1 MRYSDS
7 RSPRGGARRSGARRL
22 LAGGLTAALAITT
35 IGFLGGTAATAAPTT
50 PFAQQTGKTTFD
62 SGRYVVTLV
71 DDPAATYDGGVSGFD
86 ATKPGKGDKLN
97 PGAKDVTEYTDYL
110 ADEQK
115 DVAGEVDASIDYSYT
130 LTVNAFAA
138 DLTSAQASSLSAD
151 KRVVSLE
158 AEEILHPTAQ
168 SSTDFLGLSGDGG
181 VWEGVGGVDAAGA
194 GVVVGVL
201 DTGIA
206 PENPSFAGEPLTTT
220 PSDEPFLDG
229 DEVVYTKA
237 DGGTFRGIC
246 EEGEQFASS
255 SCSTKVI
262 GARYFLEGFGADRI
276 GDASVGEYV
285 SPRDGDGHG
294 SHTASTAAGNYGV
307 DATVSGVDYGQI
319 SGVAP
324 AAKIAAYKVCWSGPD
339 PVVTTDDG
347 CASTDLLAGIEQAV
361 ADGVDVINYSIGG
374 GSATTTVSATDYA
387 FFGAAAAGIFVS
399 ASAGNDGPDS
409 STLDN
414 ASPWITTV
422 AASTIPSYEATVEL
436 GDGTSYPGASIT
448 VDRTE
453 GAEPL
458 TGELVWAGVSGA
470 DGVADPNL
478 CGPDSLDAGLV
489 EGKIVVCDRGT
500 YDRTAKS
507 AEVARAGGI
516 GLVLVNPI
524 AGSIDLDEHS
534 VPTVHLDVAY
544 HDAIVAY
551 AQTEGATATFLP
563 DNVSDYASPPSPQVA
578 GFSSRGPV
586 LADGSDILKPDVSAP
601 GVAIL
606 AGGANAEGA
615 DPTFK
620 FLSGTSM
627 AAPHVAG
634 LGALYLGVHPTA
646 TPAEIKSALMTTASD
661 TVDAEGAAVDDP
673 FVQGAGQVEPGSYFE
688 PGLLYLNDVDDWESY
703 IEGVG
708 YELSP
713 DVEPIDPSS
722 LNLASI
728 AIGSLTA
735 PETITRTVTA
745 TAAGTYTAQPIEIE
759 GITAEVTP
767 SSFTIA
773 EGESVSYTV
782 TFSRTDAPLDEFST
796 GSLVWEG
803 DDGTTVRS
811 PIAVQPVTIVA
822 PDEVSGTGTTGNVA
836 IEVTPGGDGAIP
848 LSAQGLAASTLVA
861 GDGSAEGHTG
871 SGSGGDEFEYPVSVP
886 EGASLARFSLIA
898 VDKTAD
904 LDLVVYQLDAD
915 GNPVAG
921 WQSATGSADEQVDI
935 WSPEAGDYLVIA
947 QVYTGTTA
955 FDVRTAAVVPGQGDG
970 GFAVDPATIEGV
982 QGEPSTFT
990 ASWSGL
996 APLTEYV
1003 GLVVYGD
1010 TGEATVVSVSSGEAP
1025 APEAPVNLV
1034 APTISGTP
1042 AVGKTLTATPGEWDT
1057 EGLAFAYQWQADGVD
1072 VAGATSASYT
1082 VARADQGKTLT
1093 VVVTATG
1100 EGLPAATATSDGVTV
1115 LFSSKVSLSVSPTLG
1130 FSWSTYTATVKVTSS
1145 SDVAPSGTVLV
1156 TVGSKTVEAVLDA
1169 NGTAKVKL
1177 PKLRAGFHTV
1187 KVSYAGDETHTAAKG
1202 APRLVVV
1209 IF

>member
-1 MRYSDS
+1 M
-7 RSPRGGARRSGARRL
+7 

-35 IGFLGGTAATAAPTT
+35 IGFFGGTAATAAPTT
-50 PFAQQTGKTTFD
+50 PFAQQSGKTSFD
-62 SGRYVVTLV
+62 SGRYVVTLA

-86 ATKPGKGDKLN
+86 ATKPDAGDKLN

-110 ADEQK
+110 ADAQQ
-115 DVAGEVDASIDYSYT
+115 DVAAEVDATIDYSYT

-138 DLTSAQASSLSAD
+138 DLSSEQASSLSAD

-206 PENPSFAGEPLTTT
+206 PENPSFAGEPLSAA
-220 PSDEPFLDG
+220 PGDEPFLDG
-229 DEVVYTKA
+229 DEIVYTKA

-246 EEGEQFASS
+246 EEGEQFDATD
-255 SCSTKVI
+255 CSTKVI
-262 GARYFLEGFGADRI
+262 GARYYLDGFGAERI

-294 SHTASTAAGNYGV
+294 SHTASTAAGNHGV
-307 DATVSGVDYGQI
+307 DASVSGVDYGQI

-339 PVVTTDDG
+339 PAITTDDG

-374 GSATTTVSATDYA
+374 GSATSTVSSTDYA

-436 GDGTSYPGASIT
+436 GDGSAYPGASIT

-453 GAEPL
+453 GAEAL
-458 TGELVWAGVSGA
+458 TGELVWAGDA
-470 DGVADPNL
+470 AAEGVADANL
-478 CGPDSLDAGLV
+478 CGPESLNGDLV
-489 EGKIVVCDRGT
+489 AGKIVVCDRGT
-500 YDRTAKS
+500 YDRVAKS

-516 GLVLVNPI
+516 GLILVNPV

-534 VPTVHLDVAY
+534 VPTVHVDAAY

-563 DNVSDYASPPSPQVA
+563 DNVSDYPSPPSPQVA

-634 LGALYLGVHPTA
+634 LGALYLGVHPLA
-646 TPAEIKSALMTTASD
+646 TPAEIKSALMTTASN
-661 TVDAEGAAVDDP
+661 TIDAEGDDVTDP
-673 FVQGAGQVEPGSYFE
+673 FIQGAGQVEPGSYFDA
-688 PGLLYLNDVDDWESY
+688 GLLYLNDVDDWASY

-708 YELSP
+708 YDLSP
-713 DVEPIDPSS
+713 DVEPIEPSD
-722 LNLASI
+722 LNIASI
-728 AIGSLTA
+728 AIGALTA

-745 TAAGTYTAQPIEIE
+745 TTAGTYTAQPIDIP

-803 DDGTTVRS
+803 TDGTTVRS
-811 PIAVQPVTIVA
+811 PIAIQPVTIVA
-822 PDEVSGTGTTGNVA
+822 PDEVSGTGVTGNVA
-836 IEVTPGGDGAIP
+836 IEVTPGGTGPIP
-848 LSAQGLAASTLVA
+848 LSAQGLAPATLVP

-871 SGSGGDEFEYPVSVP
+871 SGTGGDEFEYPVSVP
-886 EGASLARFSLIA
+886 DGASLARFSLIA

-904 LDLVVYQLDAD
+904 LDLVVYQLDAE
-915 GNPVAG
+915 GVPIVG
-921 WQSATGSADEQVDI
+921 WQSATGAADEQVDI
-935 WSPEAGDYLVIA
+935 WSPEAGDYLVVA
-947 QVYTGTTA
+947 QVYSGTTA
-955 FDVRTAAVVPGQGDG
+955 FDVRTASVVPGSGEG
-970 GFAVDPATIEGV
+970 GFAVDPAELDGV
-982 QGEPSTFT
+982 QGEPATFT

-996 APLTEYV
+996 APLSEYV
-1003 GLVVYGD
+1003 GLVTYGD

-1025 APEAPVNLV
+1025 EPEAPVNVV

-1042 AVGKTLTATPGEWDT
+1042 AVGKKLTASPGEWDT
-1057 EGLAFAYQWQADGVD
+1057 EGLTYAYQWQSNGVD
-1072 VAGATSASYT
+1072 IAGATSATYT
-1082 VARADQGKTLT
+1082 VKRADQGKTLS

-1100 EGLPAATATSDGVTV
+1100 EGIPAGTASSAGVTV
-1115 LFSSKVSLSVSPTLG
+1115 AFASKVSLSVSPVVG
-1130 FSWSTYTATVKVTSS
+1130 FSWSTYTATVKVTSA
-1145 SDVAPSGTVLV
+1145 SDVPATGTVV
-1156 TVGSKTVEAVLDA
+1156 ITVGAKKIQAVLDA
-1169 NGTAKVKL
+1169 QGNAKVKL
-1177 PKLRAGFHTV
+1177 PKLRSGVHTV
-1187 KVSYAGDETHTAAKG
+1187 SVSYAGDATHTAAKS
-1202 APRLVVV
+1202 APRLILV
-1209 IF
+1209 IV

>member
-1 MRYSDS
+1 MRHSHP
-7 RSPRGGARRSGARRL
+7 RSPRGGARGHGARVL
-22 LAGGLTAALAITT
+22 LAGGLTTALAITT
-35 IGFLGGTAATAAPTT
+35 IGFLGGTAASAAPTT
-50 PFAQQTGKTTFD
+50 PFPQQQGKTSFE
-62 SGRYVVTLV
+62 SGRYVVTLA

-86 ATKPGKGDKLN
+86 ATKPGAGDKLN
-97 PGAKDVTEYTDYL
+97 PGAKDVTDYTDYL

-115 DVAGEVDASIDYSYT
+115 DVAAEVDATIDYSYT

-138 DLTSAQASSLSAD
+138 DLTSAQASSLSTD

-168 SSTDFLGLSGDGG
+168 SSTDFLGLSGAGG
-181 VWEGVGGVDAAGA
+181 VWESVGGVDAAGA

-206 PENPSFAGEPLTTT
+206 PENPSFAGDPLGTA
-220 PSDEPFLDG
+220 PGNAPFLDG
-229 DEVVYTKA
+229 DEIVYSKA

-246 EEGEQFASS
+246 ETGEQFAASA
-255 SCSTKVI
+255 CSTKVI
-262 GARYFLEGFGADRI
+262 GARYYLDGFGADRI

-294 SHTASTAAGNYGV
+294 SHTASTAAGNDGI
-307 DATVSGVDYGQI
+307 DASVSGVDYGQI
-319 SGVAP
+319 TGVAP

-339 PVVTTDDG
+339 PSVDTEDG
-347 CASTDLLAGIEQAV
+347 CATTDLLAGIEQAV

-374 GSATTTVSATDYA
+374 GSATSTVSATDYA
-387 FFGAAAAGIFVS
+387 FFGAASAGIFVA

-436 GDGTSYPGASIT
+436 GDGSAYPGASIT

-453 GAEPL
+453 GAEAL
-458 TGELVWAGVSGA
+458 TGSLIWAGSVA
-470 DGVADPNL
+470 AEGVTDANL
-478 CGPDSLDAGLV
+478 CGPDSLNGDLV
-489 EGKIVVCDRGT
+489 AGKIVVCERGG
-500 YDRTAKS
+500 YDRVAKS

-524 AGSIDLDEHS
+524 PGSIDLDEHS
-534 VPTVHLDVAY
+534 VPTVHVDSAY

-563 DNVSDYASPPSPQVA
+563 DNVSDLPSPPNPQVA

-606 AGGANAEGA
+606 AAGASAEGA

-634 LGALYLGVHPTA
+634 LGALYLGVHPKA
-646 TPAEIKSALMTTASD
+646 TPAEIKSALMTTASN
-661 TVDAEGAAVDDP
+661 TVDAEGDDVTDP
-673 FVQGAGQVEPGSYFE
+673 FVQGAGQVEPGDYFD
-688 PGLLYLNDVDDWESY
+688 PGLLYLNDADDWASY
-703 IEGVG
+703 IEGAG

-722 LNLASI
+722 LNIPSI
-728 AIGSLTA
+728 AIGALTA

-745 TAAGTYTAQPIEIE
+745 TTAGTYTAKPIEMA

-767 SSFTIA
+767 ASFSIA
-773 EGESVSYTV
+773 AGESVSYTV
-782 TFSRTDAPLDEFST
+782 TFTRTDAPLDEFATGLLEWTST
-796 GSLVWEG
+796 
-803 DDGTTVRS
+803 DGHTVRS

-822 PDEVSGTGTTGNVA
+822 PDEVDGSGVTGNVA
-836 IEVTPGGDGAIP
+836 IEVTPGGTGPIP
-848 LSAQGLAASTLVA
+848 LTTQGLTPETLVA

-871 SGSGGDEFEYPVSVP
+871 SGTGGDEFEYPVTVP

-904 LDLVVYQLDAD
+904 LDLQVFRLDAE
-915 GNPVAG
+915 GNRVAG
-921 WQSATGSADEQVDI
+921 WQSATGSSDEQVNI
-935 WSPEAGDYLVIA
+935 WSPEAGPYLVVA

-955 FDVRTAAVVPGQGDG
+955 FDVRTAAVVPGQGEG
-970 GFAVDPATIEGV
+970 SFAVDPGELDGV
-982 QGEPSTFT
+982 QGEPTSYT
-990 ASWSGL
+990 ASWTGL
-996 APLTEYV
+996 APLTNYL
-1003 GLVVYGD
+1003 GLVAYGD
-1010 TGEATVVSVSSGEAP
+1010 TGEVTVVSVASGEAP
-1025 APEAPVNLV
+1025 APDAPVNLV

-1042 AVGKTLTATPGEWDT
+1042 AVGKKLTATPGEWDT
-1057 EGLAFAYQWQADGVD
+1057 DGLSFAYQWQADGVD
-1072 VAGATSASYT
+1072 IAGATSATYT
-1082 VARADQGKTLT
+1082 VKRADQGASLT
-1093 VVVTATG
+1093 VVVTASA
-1100 EGLPAATATSDGVTV
+1100 EGLPSGTATSAAVTV
-1115 LFSSKVSLSVSPTLG
+1115 LFASKVSLSVSPAVG
-1130 FSWSTYTATVKVTSS
+1130 FSWSTYTATVKVKSS
-1145 SDVAPSGTVLV
+1145 SDTPATGTVTI
-1156 TVGSKTVEAVLDA
+1156 TVGSKKVEAVLDA

-1177 PKLRAGFHTV
+1177 PKLRSGIHTV
-1187 KVSYAGDETHTAAKG
+1187 KVSYAGDAIHAAATS
-1202 APRLVVV
+1202 APRLVLV
-1209 IF
+1209 II

>member
-1 MRYSDS
+1 M
-7 RSPRGGARRSGARRL
+7 
-22 LAGGLTAALAITT
+22 
-35 IGFLGGTAATAAPTT
+35 GFIGGTAASAAPTT
-50 PFAQQTGKTTFD
+50 PFSQQSGKTTYD
-62 SGRYVVTLV
+62 AGRYVVTLV
-71 DDPAATYDGGVSGFD
+71 DDAAATYDGGVSGFD
-86 ATKPGKGDKLN
+86 ATKPGAGDKLN

-110 ADEQK
+110 TDEQK
-115 DVAGEVDASIDYSYT
+115 DVAAEVDATIDYSYT

-138 DLTSAQASSLSAD
+138 DLTSAQASALSAD
-151 KRVVSLE
+151 KRVVALE

-168 SSTDFLGLSGDGG
+168 SSTDFLGLSGEGG

-206 PENPSFAGEPLTTT
+206 PENPSFAGDPLTTT

-229 DEVVYTKA
+229 DEVIYTKA

-246 EEGEQFASS
+246 EEGEQFSASD
-255 SCSTKVI
+255 CSTKVI
-262 GARYFLEGFGADRI
+262 GARYFLDGFGADRI

-307 DATVSGVDYGQI
+307 DASVSGVDYGQI

-339 PVVTTDDG
+339 PAVTTDDG

-436 GDGTSYPGASIT
+436 GDGSAYPGASIT

-458 TGELVWAGVSGA
+458 AGELVWAGDAAA
-470 DGVADPNL
+470 DGVADANL
-478 CGPDSLDAGLV
+478 CGPDSLNADLVAGQ
-489 EGKIVVCDRGT
+489 IVVCDRGT
-500 YDRTAKS
+500 YDRVAKS

-534 VPTVHLDVAY
+534 VPTVHVDVTY
-544 HDAIVAY
+544 HDAIVTY

-563 DNVSDYASPPSPQVA
+563 DNVSDYPSPPSPQVA

-646 TPAEIKSALMTTASD
+646 TPAEIKSALMTTASN
-661 TVDAEGAAVDDP
+661 TVDADGDDVTDP
-673 FVQGAGQVEPGSYFE
+673 FVQGAGQVEPTSYFDA
-688 PGLLYLNDVDDWESY
+688 GLLYLNDVDDWASY

-745 TAAGTYTAQPIEIE
+745 TKAGSYTAQPIEIP

-782 TFSRTDAPLDEFST
+782 TFTRTDAPLDEFST
-796 GSLVWEG
+796 GSLVWKG
-803 DDGTTVRS
+803 TDGTTVRS

-822 PDEVSGTGTTGNVA
+822 PDEVSGTGITGNVA
-836 IEVTPGGDGAIP
+836 VEVTPGGTGPIP
-848 LSAQGLAASTLVA
+848 LEAQGLAPETLVA

-904 LDLVVYQLDAD
+904 LDLIVYQLDGD

-935 WSPEAGDYLVIA
+935 WAPEAGDYLVIA
-947 QVYTGTTA
+947 QVYSGTTA
-955 FDVRTAAVVPGQGDG
+955 FDVRTAAVVPGQGEGD
-970 GFAVDPATIEGV
+970 FAVDPTELAGV
-982 QGEPSTFT
+982 QGEPSTYT
-990 ASWSGL
+990 ASWAGL
-996 APLTEYV
+996 EPLTNYV
-1003 GLVVYGD
+1003 GLVLYGD
-1010 TGEATVVSVSSGEAP
+1010 TGEATVVSVASGEAP
-1025 APEAPVNLV
+1025 EPEAPVNVV

-1042 AVGKTLTATPGEWDT
+1042 AVGKKLTATPGEWDT
-1057 EGLAFAYQWQADGVD
+1057 EGLTFAYQWQADGVD
-1072 VAGATSASYT
+1072 IAGATSATYT
-1082 VARADQGKTLT
+1082 VKRADQGKSLT
-1093 VVVTATG
+1093 VVVTASA
-1100 EGLPAATATSDGVTV
+1100 EGLPSGTATSAAVTV
-1115 LFSSKVSLSVSPTLG
+1115 LFASKVSLSVSPVVG

-1145 SDVAPSGTVLV
+1145 SDTPATGKVVI
-1156 TVGSKTVEAVLDA
+1156 TVGSKKIEAVLDA

-1177 PKLRAGFHTV
+1177 PKLRSGIHTV
-1187 KVSYAGDETHTAAKG
+1187 KVSYAGDATHTAATSS
-1202 APRLVVV
+1202 PRLVLV
-1209 IF
+1209 II

>member
-1 MRYSDS
+1 V
-7 RSPRGGARRSGARRL
+7 
-22 LAGGLTAALAITT
+22 LAVSLTATLAATALAFT
-35 IGFLGGTAATAAPTT
+35 GGAATAAPTA
-50 PFAQQTGKTTFD
+50 PFAQSGKTTFD
-62 SGRYVVTLV
+62 AGRYVVTLA

-86 ATKPGKGDKLN
+86 ATKPDPGDKLN

-110 ADEQK
+110 EDEQA
-115 DVAGEVDASIDYSYT
+115 DVAAEVDATIDYSYT
-130 LTVNAFAA
+130 LTVNGFAA
-138 DLTSAQASSLSAD
+138 DLSSDQASALATD
-151 KRVVSLE
+151 KRVISLE
-158 AEEILHPTAQ
+158 AEEILHPTAE

-181 VWEGVGGVDAAGA
+181 VWESVGGVDAAGA

-206 PENPSFAGEPLTTT
+206 PENPSFAGESLSSAPG
-220 PSDEPFLDG
+220 DEPFLDG
-229 DEVVYTKA
+229 GEIVFSKA
-237 DGGTFRGIC
+237 DGGTFRGVC
-246 EEGEQFASS
+246 QEGEQFDAS

-262 GARYFLEGFGADRI
+262 GARYYLEGFGAERI

-294 SHTASTAAGNYGV
+294 SHTASTAAGNHAV
-307 DATVSGVDYGQI
+307 DASVGGVDYGQI

-339 PVVTTDDG
+339 PAVTTDDG
-347 CASTDLLAGIEQAV
+347 CATTDLLAGIEQAV

-374 GSATTTVSATDYA
+374 GAAETTVSSTDYA

-399 ASAGNDGPDS
+399 ASAGNDGPDA

-436 GDGTSYPGASIT
+436 GDGSAYPGASIT

-453 GAEPL
+453 GATPL
-458 TGELVWAGVSGA
+458 TGPLVWAGDVAA
-470 DGVADPNL
+470 DGVADANL
-478 CGPDSLDAGLV
+478 CGPDSLDPAAVAGS
-489 EGKIVVCDRGT
+489 IVVCDRGM

-534 VPTVHLDVAY
+534 VPTVHVDVQF

-563 DNVSDYASPPSPQVA
+563 DNVSEFASPPTPQVA

-646 TPAEIKSALMTTASD
+646 TPAEVKSALMTTASN
-661 TVDAEGAAVDDP
+661 TVDAEGDDVTDP
-673 FVQGAGQVEPGSYFE
+673 FVQGAGQVEPTEFFDA
-688 PGLLYLNDVDDWESY
+688 GLLYLNGVDDWASY

-708 YELSP
+708 YDVWP
-713 DVEPIDPSS
+713 DVEGIDPSS

-728 AIGSLTA
+728 AIGELTA

-745 TAAGTYTAQPIEIE
+745 TKAGTYTAAPIEIP
-759 GITAEVTP
+759 GVTAEVTP

-782 TFSRTDAPLDEFST
+782 TFTRTDAPLDEFAT
-796 GSLVWEG
+796 GSLVWNGE
-803 DDGTTVRS
+803 DGTAVRS
-811 PIAVQPVTIVA
+811 PIAVRPVTIVA
-822 PDEVSGTGTTGNVA
+822 PEEVSGEGVSGSVDV
-836 IEVTPGGDGAIP
+836 EVTPGGTGPIP
-848 LSAQGLAASTLVA
+848 LSAQGLAPVA
-861 GDGSAEGHTG
+861 LIEGDGSADGHTG
-871 SGSGGDEFEYPVSVP
+871 SGTADDEFTYPVTVP
-886 EGASLARFSLIA
+886 EGASFARFSLIA
-898 VDKTAD
+898 VDKSAD

-915 GNPVAG
+915 GEPIAG
-921 WQSATGSADEQVDI
+921 WQSATGSADEQVDV
-935 WSPEAGDYLVIA
+935 WAPEAGDYLVVA
-947 QVYTGTTA
+947 TVYTGTTA
-955 FDVRTAAVVPGQGDG
+955 FDVKTASVVPGSGEGD
-970 GFAVDPATIEGV
+970 FAVDPTQLDGV
-982 QGEPSTFT
+982 QGQPSALT

-996 APLTEYV
+996 APQTDYV

-1010 TGEATVVSVSSGEAP
+1010 TGEATVVTVASGEAP
-1025 APEAPVNLV
+1025 APDAPVNT
-1034 APTISGTP
+1034 APPTISGTP
-1042 AVGKTLTATPGEWDT
+1042 QVGEKLTATPGEWDT
-1057 EGLAFAYQWQADGVD
+1057 EGLVFAYQWQADGVD
-1072 VAGATSASYT
+1072 IPGATTATYT
-1082 VARADQGKTLT
+1082 VKKADQGKTLT
-1093 VVVTATG
+1093 VVVTATA
-1100 EGLPAATATSDGVTV
+1100 EGLAPATASSAGVV
-1115 LFSSKVSLSVSPTLG
+1115 VPFVSKVSLSVSPTVG
-1130 FSWSTYTATVKVTSS
+1130 FSWSNRTATIKVTSA
-1145 SDVAPSGTVLV
+1145 SDVPATGTVVV
-1156 TVGSKTVEAVLDA
+1156 TVGSKTVEAVLAAD
-1169 NGTAKVKL
+1169 GTAIVKL
-1177 PKLRAGFHTV
+1177 PKLGSGVHTV
-1187 KVSYAGDETHTAAKG
+1187 RASYEGDATHAAAKS
-1202 APRLVVV
+1202 PKRIVVV

>member
-1 MRYSDS
+1 M
-7 RSPRGGARRSGARRL
+7 
-22 LAGGLTAALAITT
+22 AITT
-35 IGFLGGTAATAAPTT
+35 IGFLGSTAASAAPTT

-62 SGRYVVTLV
+62 AGRYIITLA

-86 ATKPGKGDKLN
+86 ATQPGAGDKLN
-97 PGAKDVTEYTDYL
+97 PGAKDVVDYTDYL
-110 ADEQK
+110 AEEQE
-115 DVAGEVDASIDYSYT
+115 DVAGEVDATIDYSYT

-138 DLTSAQASSLSAD
+138 DLTSEQASSLSAD
-151 KRVVSLE
+151 KRVVALE

-168 SSTDFLGLSGDGG
+168 SSTDFLGLSGEGG

-206 PENPSFAGEPLTTT
+206 PENPSFAGEPLGIA
-220 PSDEPFLDG
+220 PGDEPFLDG
-229 DEVVYTKA
+229 DEVVYPKA

-246 EEGEQFASS
+246 EEGEQFAAS

-262 GARYFLEGFGADRI
+262 GARYFLEGFGADRV

-294 SHTASTAAGNYGV
+294 SHTASTAAGNNGV
-307 DATVSGVDYGQI
+307 DASVSGVDYGQI

-339 PVVTTDDG
+339 PAVTTDDG
-347 CASTDLLAGIEQAV
+347 CATTDLLAGIEQAV
-361 ADGVDVINYSIGG
+361 TDGVDVINYSIGG
-374 GSATTTVSATDYA
+374 GAAETTVSSTDYA
-387 FFGAAAAGIFVS
+387 FLGAAAAGIFVS
-399 ASAGNDGPDS
+399 ASAGNDGPGA

-422 AASTIPSYEATVEL
+422 AASTIPSYEATAEL
-436 GDGTSYPGASIT
+436 GDGSAYPGASIT

-453 GAEPL
+453 GAEAL
-458 TGELVWAGVSGA
+458 TGELVWAGDVAA
-470 DGVADPNL
+470 DGVADAAL
-478 CGPDSLDAGLV
+478 CGPDSLNGELV
-489 EGKIVVCDRGT
+489 AGKIVVCDRGT

-516 GLVLVNPI
+516 GLLLVNPI
-524 AGSIDLDEHS
+524 PGSIDLDEHS
-534 VPTVHLDVAY
+534 VPTVHVDATY

-563 DNVSDYASPPSPQVA
+563 DNVSDFPSPPSPQVA

-606 AGGANAEGA
+606 AGGPNAEGA
-615 DPTFK
+615 DPTFR

-634 LGALYLGVHPTA
+634 LGALYLGVHPLA
-646 TPAEIKSALMTTASD
+646 TPAEIKSALMTSASN
-661 TVDAEGAAVDDP
+661 TVDAAGEDVTDP
-673 FVQGAGQVEPGSYFE
+673 FVQGAGQVEPGSFLDA
-688 PGLLYLNDVDDWESY
+688 GLLYLNDLDDWASY
-703 IEGVG
+703 IEGAG

-713 DVEPIDPSS
+713 DVEPADPSS

-745 TAAGTYTAQPIEIE
+745 TTAGTYTAQPIDIP

-767 SSFTIA
+767 ASFTIA

-803 DDGTTVRS
+803 TDGTTVRS

-822 PDEVSGTGTTGNVA
+822 PDQVDGTGVSGSVGV
-836 IEVTPGGDGAIP
+836 EVTPGGTGSIP
-848 LSAQGLAASTLVA
+848 LSAQGLAPSVLAT
-861 GDGSAEGHTG
+861 GDGSTDGHTG
-871 SGSGGDEFEYPVSVP
+871 SGSAGDEFEYPVSVP
-886 EGASLARFSLIA
+886 DGASLARFSLIA

-904 LDLVVYQLDAD
+904 LDLIVYQLDGD

-947 QVYTGTTA
+947 QVYSGATA
-955 FDVRTAAVVPGQGDG
+955 FDVRTASIVPGQGEGD
-970 GFAVDPATIEGV
+970 FTVDPAELAGV
-982 QGEPSTFT
+982 QGEPVTYT
-990 ASWSGL
+990 ASWAGL
-996 APLTEYV
+996 APESSYL
-1003 GLVVYGD
+1003 GLVVYGE
-1010 TGEATVVSVSSGEAP
+1010 TGEATVVSVTSGEAP
-1025 APEAPVNLV
+1025 EPEPEAPVNVV

-1042 AVGKTLTATPGEWDT
+1042 AAGKKLTATPGEWDVD
-1057 EGLAFAYQWQADGVD
+1057 GLTFAYQWQADGVD
-1072 VAGATSASYT
+1072 IPGAKKATYT
-1082 VARADQGKTLT
+1082 VKRADQGKTLT

-1100 EGLPAATATSDGVTV
+1100 EGIPAGSATSAGVV
-1115 LFSSKVSLSVSPTLG
+1115 VAFASKVALSVSPVVG
-1130 FSWSTYTATVKVTSS
+1130 FSWSTYTATVTVTSGS
-1145 SDVAPSGTVLV
+1145 EEPATGTVVV
-1156 TVGSKTVEAVLDA
+1156 TVGSKKIEAVLDA
-1169 NGTAKVKL
+1169 NGKAKITL
-1177 PKLRAGFHTV
+1177 PKLRSGIHTV
-1187 KVSYAGDETHTAAKG
+1187 KVSYAGDETHTGSTG
-1202 APRLVVV
+1202 APRLILVV
-1209 IF
+1209 F

>member
-1 MRYSDS
+1 MS
-7 RSPRGGARRSGARRL
+7 
-22 LAGGLTAALAITT
+22 AIAFT
-35 IGFLGGTAATAAPTT
+35 GGTATAAPT
-50 PFAQQTGKTTFD
+50 PFAQSGKTTFD
-62 SGRYVVTLV
+62 AGRYVVTLA

-86 ATKPGKGDKLN
+86 ATKPDPGGRLN
-97 PGAKDVTEYTDYL
+97 PGATDVTEYTDYL
-110 ADEQK
+110 AAEQE
-115 DVAGEVDASIDYSYT
+115 DVAAEVDATIDYSYT
-130 LTVNAFAA
+130 LTVNGFAA
-138 DLTSAQASSLSAD
+138 DLSSEQASALAAD
-151 KRVVSLE
+151 KRVISLE
-158 AEEILHPTAQ
+158 EEEILHTTAQ

-181 VWEGVGGVDAAGA
+181 VWESVGGVDAAGA

-206 PENPSFAGEPLTTT
+206 PENPSFAGESLGTT
-220 PSDEPFLDG
+220 PGDAPFLDG
-229 DEVVYTKA
+229 EEIVFSKG
-237 DGGTFRGIC
+237 DGGTFRGVC
-246 EEGEQFASS
+246 EEGEQFAAS

-262 GARYFLEGFGADRI
+262 GARYYVDGFGADRI

-294 SHTASTAAGNYGV
+294 SHTASTAAGNHAV
-307 DATVSGVDYGQI
+307 DASVGGVGYGQI

-339 PVVTTDDG
+339 PAVTTDDG
-347 CASTDLLAGIEQAV
+347 CATTDLLAGIEQAV
-361 ADGVDVINYSIGG
+361 TDGVDVINYSIGG
-374 GSATTTVSATDYA
+374 GAAETTVSATDYA

-399 ASAGNDGPDS
+399 ASAGNDGPGE

-436 GDGTSYPGASIT
+436 GDGSAYPGASIT
-448 VDRTE
+448 VDRSE
-453 GAEPL
+453 GATPF
-458 TGELVWAGVSGA
+458 TGPLVWADDVA
-470 DGVADPNL
+470 AEGVADANL
-478 CGPDSLDAGLV
+478 CGPGSLDPAAV
-489 EGKIVVCDRGT
+489 EGMIVVCDRGT

-516 GLVLVNPI
+516 GMLLVNPV

-534 VPTVHLDVAY
+534 VPTVHVDVQFR
-544 HDAIVAY
+544 DAIVAY

-563 DNVSDYASPPSPQVA
+563 DNVSDYPSPPTPQVA

-615 DPTFK
+615 EPTFK

-646 TPAEIKSALMTTASD
+646 APAEIKSALMTTASD
-661 TVDAEGAAVDDP
+661 TVDAAGHDVSDP
-673 FVQGAGQVEPGSYFE
+673 FVQGAGQVEPGSFLDT
-688 PGLLYLNDVDDWESY
+688 GLLYLNGVDDWESY

-708 YELSP
+708 FELSP

-728 AIGSLTA
+728 AIGALTA
-735 PETITRTVTA
+735 PETVTRTVTA
-745 TAAGTYTAQPIEIE
+745 TTAGTYTARPIDIP

-767 SSFTIA
+767 SSFTVA

-782 TFSRTDAPLDEFST
+782 TFTRTDAPLDEFAT

-822 PDEVSGTGTTGNVA
+822 PDEVAGEGVSGSVE
-836 IEVTPGGDGAIP
+836 IEVTPGGSGAIP
-848 LSAQGLAASTLVA
+848 LSAQGLAPAILVE

-871 SGSGGDEFEYPVSVP
+871 SGSGGDEFTYPVSVAD
-886 EGASLARFSLIA
+886 GASFARFSLIA

-904 LDLVVYQLDAD
+904 LDLVVYQLDAA
-915 GNPVAG
+915 GEPVAG

-935 WSPEAGDYLVIA
+935 WAPEAGDYLVVA
-947 QVYTGTTA
+947 SVYSGTTA
-955 FDVRTAAVVPGQGDG
+955 FDVKTASVVPGAGEG
-970 GFAVDPATIEGV
+970 GFAVDPTELEGV
-982 QGEPSTFT
+982 QGEPIAYTV
-990 ASWSGL
+990 SWTGL
-996 APLTEYV
+996 APLSDYV
-1003 GLVVYGD
+1003 GVIVYGD
-1010 TGEATVVSVSSGEAP
+1010 TGEATVVSVASGEAP
-1025 APEAPVNLV
+1025 APDSPVNTTP
-1034 APTISGTP
+1034 PTIGGTP
-1042 AVGKTLTATPGEWDT
+1042 EVGEKLTADPGEWDT
-1057 EGLAFAYQWQADGVD
+1057 EGVAFAYQWQADGVD
-1072 VAGATSASYT
+1072 IPGATKATYK
-1082 VARADQGKTLT
+1082 VKRADQGKTIT
-1093 VVVTATG
+1093 VVVTATA
-1100 EGLPAATATSDGVTV
+1100 EGLAPGAATSAGVV
-1115 LFSSKVSLSVSPTLG
+1115 VAFVSKVSLSVSPTVG
-1130 FSWSTYTATVKVTSS
+1130 FSWSTRTATVRVTSD
-1145 SDVAPSGTVLV
+1145 SDAPGTGTVV
-1156 TVGSKTVEAVLDA
+1156 ITAGGKSVEAVLDA
-1169 NGTAKVKL
+1169 NGTATVKL
-1177 PKLRAGFHTV
+1177 PKLGSGVHTV
-1187 KVSYAGDETHTAAKG
+1187 RAAYEGDATHEAATSPK
-1202 APRLVVV
+1202 RLVVV

>member
-1 MRYSDS
+1 V
-7 RSPRGGARRSGARRL
+7 
-22 LAGGLTAALAITT
+22 LAASLTATLAISAIAFT
-35 IGFLGGTAATAAPTT
+35 GGAATAAPTT
-50 PFAQQTGKTTFD
+50 PFAQSGKTSFD
-62 SGRYVVTLV
+62 PGRYVVTLA

-86 ATKPGKGDKLN
+86 ATKPDPGGRLN

-110 ADEQK
+110 AAEQE
-115 DVAGEVDASIDYSYT
+115 DVAADVDATIDYSYT
-130 LTVNAFAA
+130 LTVNGFAA
-138 DLTSAQASSLSAD
+138 DLSREQASALATD
-151 KRVVSLE
+151 KRVISLE

-168 SSTDFLGLSGDGG
+168 SSTDFLGLSGEGG
-181 VWEGVGGVDAAGA
+181 VWESVGGVDAAGA

-206 PENPSFAGEPLTTT
+206 PENPSFAGDPLGTA
-220 PSDEPFLDG
+220 PGDAPFLDG
-229 DEVVYTKA
+229 EEIVFSKA
-237 DGGTFRGIC
+237 DGGTFRGVC
-246 EEGEQFASS
+246 EEGEQFAAS
-255 SCSTKVI
+255 SCTTKVI
-262 GARYFLEGFGADRI
+262 GARYYLDGFGADRI

-294 SHTASTAAGNYGV
+294 SHTASTAAGNHAV
-307 DATVSGVDYGQI
+307 DATVGGVDYGQI

-339 PVVTTDDG
+339 PAVTTDDG
-347 CASTDLLAGIEQAV
+347 CATTDLLAGIEQAV

-374 GSATTTVSATDYA
+374 GAAETTVSATDYA
-387 FFGAAAAGIFVS
+387 FFGAASAGIFVS
-399 ASAGNDGPDS
+399 ASAGNDGPGA

-436 GDGTSYPGASIT
+436 GDGSAYPGASIT
-448 VDRTE
+448 VDRTD
-453 GAEPL
+453 GTTPL
-458 TGELVWAGVSGA
+458 TGPLVWAGDVAA
-470 DGVADPNL
+470 DGVADANL
-478 CGPDSLDAGLV
+478 CGPNSLDPAAVDGS
-489 EGKIVVCDRGT
+489 IVVCDRGT
-500 YDRTAKS
+500 YDRVAKS

-534 VPTVHLDVAY
+534 VPTVHVDVQF
-544 HDAIVAY
+544 HDQIVAY

-563 DNVSDYASPPSPQVA
+563 DNVSEFPSPPTPQVA

-646 TPAEIKSALMTTASD
+646 SPSEIKSALMTTASN
-661 TVDAEGAAVDDP
+661 TVDAAGDDVADP
-673 FVQGAGQVEPGSYFE
+673 FVQGAGQVEPGSFFDA
-688 PGLLYLNDVDDWESY
+688 GLLYLNGVDDWESY

-708 YELSP
+708 YDLSP

-728 AIGSLTA
+728 AIGALTA

-745 TAAGTYTAQPIEIE
+745 TTAGTYTAQPIEIP

-803 DDGTTVRS
+803 ADGTTVRS
-811 PIAVQPVTIVA
+811 PIAIQPVTIVA
-822 PDEVSGTGTTGNVA
+822 PDEVAGEGVSGSVDV
-836 IEVTPGGDGAIP
+836 EVTPGGTGPIP
-848 LSAQGLAASTLVA
+848 LSAQGLAPAIQVE
-861 GDGSAEGHTG
+861 GKPQDDGHTG
-871 SGSGGDEFEYPVSVP
+871 SGSAGDEFTYPVSVP

-898 VDKTAD
+898 ADKTAD
-904 LDLVVYQLDAD
+904 LDLVVYQLDAA
-915 GNPVAG
+915 GEPVAG

-935 WSPEAGDYLVIA
+935 WAPEAADYLVIA
-947 QVYTGTTA
+947 SVFSGTTA
-955 FDVRTAAVVPGQGDG
+955 FDVTTASVVPGAGEGD
-970 GFAVDPATIEGV
+970 FSVDPIQLEGV
-982 QGEPSTFT
+982 QGEPVAYT

-996 APLTEYV
+996 TPLTDYV
-1003 GLVVYGD
+1003 GLVAYGE
-1010 TGEATVVSVSSGEAP
+1010 TGEATVVSVASGEAP
-1025 APEAPVNLV
+1025 APAAPVNT
-1034 APTISGTP
+1034 APPAITGTP
-1042 AVGKTLTATPGEWDT
+1042 QVGEKLTADPGEWDT
-1057 EGLAFAYQWQADGVD
+1057 EGLTFAYQWQADGVD
-1072 VAGATSASYT
+1072 IPGATKATYK
-1082 VARADQGKTLT
+1082 VKKADQGKTLT
-1093 VVVTATG
+1093 VVVTATA
-1100 EGLPAATATSDGVTV
+1100 EGLAPATAVSAGVV
-1115 LFSSKVSLSVSPTLG
+1115 IAFVSKVSLSVSPTVG
-1130 FSWSTYTATVKVTSS
+1130 FSWSTRTATVKVTSA
-1145 SDVAPSGTVLV
+1145 SDAPATGTVV
-1156 TVGSKTVEAVLDA
+1156 ITVGSKSVEAVLDA
-1169 NGTAKVKL
+1169 NGTATVKL
-1177 PKLRAGFHTV
+1177 PKLGSGVHSVRAA
-1187 KVSYAGDETHTAAKG
+1187 YEGDATHEAAKS
-1202 APRLVVV
+1202 PKRLVVV